1 MHQPKTRAIIH
12 NEVTCAP
19 NQRQKHLVLHG
30 FSGPCS
36 VEPTRRGGGTPWR
49 RRKRDGLFMRSSRAV
64 WRNIFI
70 NRAQVFAFRQSEL
83 RMFEPEQPTGRREIT
98 AQRGL
103 CRSRVVLCVPTPSR
117 EWPKS
122 SNPPSSKGPFAS
134 SPLGH
139 RLQTLRPHQA
149 LASVCLQ
156 RTRVSERPRRQAGQ
170 RNTARKR
177 TH

>member
-36 VEPTRRGGGTPWR
+36 VEPTRRGGGTR
-49 RRKRDGLFMRSSRAV
+49 GAAVNVMVCSCEVRA
-64 WRNIFI
+64 RFGETFLSIEHKFSLLCS
-70 NRAQVFAFRQSEL
+70 Q
-83 RMFEPEQPTGRREIT
+83 FETEQPTGRREIT

-170 RNTARKR
+170 GNTARKR